1 MTWWDGSARSVPP
14 ARNVF
19 VSDDLVTPGS
29 VSPMKRSL
37 AILATVA
44 AGAGVL
50 TACTDEQA
58 YCVDLAKY
66 AAKAVDVDP
75 QKPVDYVKILDDAK
89 KLQESAPQDVKDDW
103 GVVVAFAEK
112 AQKAGTDAA
121 ELAELSKQTG
131 GVMTAYKNISS
142 QAKDSCKVDLPAL
155 N

>member
-1 MTWWDGSARSVPP
+1 V
-14 ARNVF
+14 
-19 VSDDLVTPGS
+19 
-29 VSPMKRSL
+29 
-37 AILATVA
+37 
-44 AGAGVL
+44 

-89 KLQESAPQDVKDDW
+89 KLQKSAPKDVQDDW
-103 GVVVAFAEK
+103 GVVVSFAEQAK
-112 AQKAGTDAA
+112 KAGNDAA
-121 ELAELSKQTG
+121 QLGKLAKRTG
-131 GVMTAYKNISS
+131 AVMTAYKNITS

>member
-1 MTWWDGSARSVPP
+1 
-14 ARNVF
+14 
-19 VSDDLVTPGS
+19 
-29 VSPMKRSL
+29 MKRSL

-44 AGAGVL
+44 AGAGAL

-103 GVVVAFAEK
+103 GVVVTFAEK
-112 AQKAGTDAA
+112 AQKAGTDAVK
-121 ELAELSKQTG
+121 LAELSKQTG